1 MLHLGTM
8 QTALIDSYAIIPLAA
23 GILVQG
29 VTGFFLARVA
39 RKNREVLPGPVFF
52 RLSAVLVGLLGLS
65 SILAIIFPS
74 LLVYSSGILLS
85 SIILLLYT
93 VFLGSASEPV
103 PAAVADEEAETDIQ
117 GEEEETEDPLISIG
131 QEFLTRV
138 NDSMTGEI
146 NIVRLLDFVNEI
158 SIKHTRADGGVVFL
172 VDDFE
177 DSIAAKSFSGQFPP
191 PYQLPEDLPHK
202 PVRVETNFRYVQ
214 FNLGETIFG
223 EVAASG
229 KPVLVRDGS
238 TDERIFANGPED
250 FLKPGSYLFLP
261 LRIKDRVV
269 GVAGL
274 ARLPENPQFTEEDFR
289 IGTFLAD
296 YAGSAINNV
305 YSVQEILEHA
315 DLEREAS
322 IASKIQ
328 KTMQPKRLPD
338 LPEVGFGFFF
348 NPTKGVCGDY
358 FDVILARRDRIVLA
372 VADVAG
378 KGIQS
383 SMVMMMLR
391 SVLHLVTNTTKDSA
405 TILDWINKGITGKI
419 DMDHYATLAYAS
431 YCPDTHELDF
441 ASAGHQPMLYWKS
454 KTREIEV
461 VQSKSDP
468 IGVERSSNYKGTKL
482 TVEKGDI
489 IILFTD
495 GLVETLNGEGHQYG
509 IQTLSNVIS
518 ENNAKSA
525 KDIATEVRQNL
536 QAFVGSAS
544 IHDDQTLLVMKIK
557 A

>member
-1 MLHLGTM
+1 MVHLIIM
-8 QTALIDSYAIIPLAA
+8 QTALIDSYAMLPLAA
-23 GILVQG
+23 SILVQG
-29 VTGFFLARVA
+29 ATGFFLFKAA
-39 RKNREVLPGPVFF
+39 RKNGEMLPGPVFF
-52 RLSAVLVGLLGLS
+52 RLSAVFVGLLVLS

-85 SIILLLYT
+85 SVILLLYT
-93 VFLGSASEPV
+93 ITLGNSGSPV
-103 PAAVADEEAETDIQ
+103 QMELPESDEILEELEQ
-117 GEEEETEDPLISIG
+117 EEEEDPLISIG
-131 QEFLTRV
+131 QEFLVRV
-138 NDSMTGEI
+138 NESMTGEI
-146 NIVRLLDFVNEI
+146 NILRLLDFINEI
-158 SIKHTRADGGVVFL
+158 IVKHTNADGGVVFL

-191 PYQLPEDLPHK
+191 PYKLPEDLPHK

-223 EVAASG
+223 EVAATG
-229 KPVLVRDGS
+229 KPVMIRDG
-238 TDERIFANGPED
+238 TADPRIVANGPED
-250 FLKPGSYLFLP
+250 FLRPGSYLFLP
-261 LRIKDRVV
+261 LMIKDRVV
-269 GVAGL
+269 GVAGV
-274 ARLPENPQFTEEDFR
+274 ARLPDNTPFSEEDFR

-296 YAGSAINNV
+296 YSGSAINNV

-338 LPEVGFGFFF
+338 LPDLGFGFFF

-358 FDVILARRDRIVLA
+358 FDVILARRDRIVLTI
-372 VADVAG
+372 ADVAG

-391 SVLHLVTNTTKDSA
+391 SVLHLVTNTTKDSG

-419 DMDHYATLAYAS
+419 DMDHYATLSYAS
-431 YCPDTHELDF
+431 YCPDTHVLDF
-441 ASAGHQPMLYWKS
+441 SSAGHQPMLLWKAQS
-454 KTREIEV
+454 KEIELIEHNA
-461 VQSKSDP
+461 DP
-468 IGVERSSNYKGTKL
+468 IGVERSSVYKNIKL
-482 TVEKGDI
+482 TVGKGDI

-509 IQTLSNVIS
+509 IQTLSNVIQ

-525 KDIATEVRQNL
+525 KDIATEVKQNL
-536 QAFVGSAS
+536 QTFAGSAS